1 MGIRKFK
8 PTTPGV
14 RQMSMSTFEE
24 ITKRWPEKSLLMNI
38 KKHAGRNSRGKITVR
53 HRGSGAKRMYRMV
66 DFNQTDKLGIEGKV
80 AAIEYDPNRTAY
92 IMLVIYRDG
101 EKRYHIAPEGIKVGA
116 SILTKE
122 KAKIK
127 TGNRITLK
135 NIPVGYSIH
144 NVELYEKKGG
154 KLARTAGTS
163 LKLVSLEGTY
173 AQLQMPSGE
182 IRMVSKGCF
191 ASIGIVSN
199 AEHNNIV
206 IGKAGRS
213 RHMGRRP
220 VVRGTAM
227 NPKDHPHGGGE
238 GRTGIGLKHPKTPWG
253 MAALGFK
260 TRKRKYTNKWIV
272 RSRHLAK

>member
-1 MGIRKFK
+1 MGIRKFR

-14 RQMSMSTFEE
+14 RQMSISTFEE
-24 ITKRWPEKSLLMNI
+24 ITKTWPEKSLLTNI
-38 KKHAGRNSRGKITVR
+38 KRHAGRNSRGKITIR

-116 SILTKE
+116 SIMTKE

-144 NVELYEKKGG
+144 NVELCEKKGG

-163 LKLVSLEGTY
+163 LKLVSLEGPY

-220 VVRGTAM
+220 EVRGKAM

-238 GRTGIGLKHPKTPWG
+238 GRTSIGLKHPKTPWG
-253 MAALGFK
+253 MPALGFK